1 MNYKMRY
8 LNKIVFI
15 NSATIKYSEIFTGGN
30 VHLIGTQGVGKST
43 ILRAILFFYNAD
55 SQKLGIKPGQK
66 SFSEYYFP
74 FQNSYIIY
82 EIVKETGIYSILCY
96 KSQGKVCFRFF
107 EGEYNK
113 DYFIKDNYAFESWE
127 QISNQLNQ
135 SKIYYSRKIDRYE
148 EYRDILYG
156 NNEGKSELKK
166 FALMESK
173 QYQNIPR
180 TIQNVLLNSEL
191 KAEFIKQTIIRSL
204 EDEDIVISLED
215 YQHHL
220 TGFESQLSDIRKWTE
235 KNKNGEIPVKT
246 QSEKIIQLRSAIKF
260 LEREKITLAKQ
271 LAWALNSI
279 EKSTPKIQKKL
290 ETQELKE
297 VQIKAKLTELD
308 SKFQSKKEN
317 IQNDISVFDNKIK
330 EAETKAQEY
339 KKINIEAIIEAVS
352 KKDTI
357 LVEQGNL
364 NKEKGIL
371 TSKYAEITQKYS
383 MLLTELQNQLKSI
396 ETDCEKQ
403 KLTLQSNFLS
413 FKENTTNQYVD
424 IIKEIRNNSLLAL
437 DTAKNAVNE
446 KKDQSQE
453 ILIKKAE
460 INHKRFYENE
470 IEQLKTTLQKFKND
484 KINAESQVKFN
495 NEQIKTFQ
503 TQWET
508 EENGKKESHNLK
520 LEKLNDSV
528 LNIQNEVKS
537 IETKIMNSKD
547 SFYGWLNEKY
557 PNWEN
562 TIGKVCTDDILFHNE
577 LSPEIINSK
586 ELNFFGVKI
595 DLREITKKVKT
606 VADYEKDKE
615 ELNGQIELQK
625 KQILAA
631 SETLESEIIKLK
643 TKYQPKIK
651 ASKDLVNEYNYTIET
666 NTAKTEEATN
676 TLNDLTQKAANEK
689 QSLLKEIQKQIDQL
703 SEEIIVAGKKLKAL
717 EEQISIEEKA
727 KQAEKD
733 NLINEEEKKTIGAK
747 AEIDITFKAKKAEHS
762 QRELEI
768 KDNQKNELSD
778 KGANTSRI
786 TEIDKQLEKLKA
798 KLEYIENN
806 WDKVVEYKKDKREL
820 FDKEEEF
827 KIKKKRL
834 QEQLINEQ
842 QKHTQQKGSLFTELT
857 ELTRIISELKKILED
872 YEADLNELDL
882 FKSRNSESYSD
893 LNIYFSDPKE
903 ENAVNKPGRE
913 LIRELEQKDYSR
925 KDRLGEMKETI
936 NKFLGNFSEKNIF
949 NFKIVLIDSIEYVQ
963 FADEL
968 NDFIEEKKI
977 EQFEKRINE
986 RFASIITSIG
996 KETGSLMSKGG
1007 EIQKIIHSINKD
1019 FDQRNFVGAIKK
1031 IELQWDNSSNPVV
1044 SILLAIKKFND
1055 ENINE
1060 LGTPNLFSGNDQG
1073 SKNKKAVDLLK
1084 ELIKQITTFGKKTIS
1099 LSDSFELKF
1108 RIQENQN
1115 DTGWVEK
1122 LANVGSDGTDILV
1135 KAMINIM
1142 LLNVFKDGASKRF
1155 KDFRLHCVMDEIGKL
1170 HPNNIKGILKFAND
1184 RNILLVNGSPTEN
1197 NAIDYKHIYKLE
1209 KDEKSFSKIKR
1220 IITNHAL
1227 A

>member
-1 MNYKMRY
+1 
-8 LNKIVFI
+8 
-15 NSATIKYSEIFTGGN
+15 
-30 VHLIGTQGVGKST
+30 
-43 ILRAILFFYNAD
+43 
-55 SQKLGIKPGQK
+55 
-66 SFSEYYFP
+66 
-74 FQNSYIIY
+74 
-82 EIVKETGIYSILCY
+82 
-96 KSQGKVCFRFF
+96 
-107 EGEYNK
+107 
-113 DYFIKDNYAFESWE
+113 
-127 QISNQLNQ
+127 
-135 SKIYYSRKIDRYE
+135 
-148 EYRDILYG
+148 
-156 NNEGKSELKK
+156 
-166 FALMESK
+166 
-173 QYQNIPR
+173 
-180 TIQNVLLNSEL
+180 
-191 KAEFIKQTIIRSL
+191 
-204 EDEDIVISLED
+204 
-215 YQHHL
+215 
-220 TGFESQLSDIRKWTE
+220 
-235 KNKNGEIPVKT
+235 
-246 QSEKIIQLRSAIKF
+246 
-260 LEREKITLAKQ
+260 
-271 LAWALNSI
+271 
-279 EKSTPKIQKKL
+279 
-290 ETQELKE
+290 
-297 VQIKAKLTELD
+297 
-308 SKFQSKKEN
+308 
-317 IQNDISVFDNKIK
+317 
-330 EAETKAQEY
+330 
-339 KKINIEAIIEAVS
+339 
-352 KKDTI
+352 
-357 LVEQGNL
+357 
-364 NKEKGIL
+364 
-371 TSKYAEITQKYS
+371 

-437 DTAKNAVNE
+437 DTAKNHVNE

-453 ILIKKAE
+453 LLIKKAE

-470 IEQLKTTLQKFKND
+470 IEQLKTTLQKFIND
-484 KINAESQVKFN
+484 KINAESQAKFN

-651 ASKDLVNEYNYTIET
+651 ASKDLINEYNYTIET

-676 TLNDLTQKAANEK
+676 TLNDLTQKATNEK

-703 SEEIIVAGKKLKAL
+703 SEEIIVAGRKLKAL

-733 NLINEEEKKTIGAK
+733 NLIREEERKTIEAK
-747 AEIDITFKAKKAEHS
+747 AEIDTTFKTKKAEHS

-768 KDNQKNELSD
+768 KEKQKKELSD

-786 TEIDKQLEKLKA
+786 AEIDKQLEKLKA

-827 KIKKKRL
+827 KIKKKSL

-857 ELTRIISELKKILED
+857 ELTRVISDLKKILED

-893 LNIYFSDPKE
+893 LNIYLSDPKE

-913 LIRELEQKDYSR
+913 LIRELEQKEYSR

-949 NFKIVLIDSIEYVQ
+949 NFKIILIDSIEYVQ

-1019 FDQRNFVGAIKK
+1019 FEQRNFVGAIKK

>member
-66 SFSEYYFP
+66 SFSDYYFP
-74 FQNSYIIY
+74 YQNSYIIY
-82 EIVKETGIYSILCY
+82 EIVKETGVYSILCY

-107 EGEYNK
+107 DGEYNK

-127 QISNQLNQ
+127 QVSNQLNQ

-271 LAWALNSI
+271 LAWTINSI

-290 ETQELKE
+290 ESQELKE
-297 VQIKAKLTELD
+297 GQIKAKLAELNN
-308 SKFQSKKEN
+308 KFESKKEN

-352 KKDTI
+352 KKDTL

-364 NKEKGIL
+364 YKEKEIL

-437 DTAKNAVNE
+437 DTAKNHVNE

-453 ILIKKAE
+453 LQIKKAE

-508 EENGKKESHNLK
+508 EENGKKESLNLK

-528 LNIQNEVKS
+528 LKIQNEVKS

-562 TIGKVCTDDILFHNE
+562 TIGKVCTDDILFNNE
-577 LSPEIINSK
+577 LSPELINSK

-615 ELNGQIELQK
+615 ELNVQIELLK
-625 KQILAA
+625 KQILSAN
-631 SETLESEIIKLK
+631 ETLESEIIKLK

-651 ASKDLVNEYNYTIET
+651 ASRDLINECNYTIET
-666 NTAKTEEATN
+666 NTAKIEEVTN
-676 TLNDLTQKAANEK
+676 ALTDLTQKAANEK

-717 EEQISIEEKA
+717 EEQISFEEKA

-733 NLINEEEKKTIGAK
+733 NLIREEERKTIEAK
-747 AEIDITFKAKKAEHS
+747 TEIDTAFKIKKAEHS

-768 KDNQKNELSD
+768 KEKQKKELSD

-786 TEIDKQLEKLKA
+786 TEIDNQLETLKA
-798 KLEYIENN
+798 KLVYIENN
-806 WDKVVEYKKDKREL
+806 WDTVVEYKKDKREL

-827 KIKKKRL
+827 KIKKKSL

-842 QKHTQQKGSLFTELT
+842 QKHTQQKDSLFTELT
-857 ELTRIISELKKILED
+857 ELAQVISELKKILED

-882 FKSRNSESYSD
+882 FKSRNSESYAD
-893 LNIYFSDPKE
+893 LAIYLSDPKE
-903 ENAVNKPGRE
+903 ENAINKPGRE

-949 NFKIVLIDSIEYVQ
+949 NFKIILIDSIEYVQ

-1019 FDQRNFVGAIKK
+1019 FEQRNFVGAIKK

-1044 SILLAIKKFND
+1044 SILLAIKQFND

-1060 LGTPNLFSGNDQG
+1060 IGTPNLFSGNDQG

-1209 KDEKSFSKIKR
+1209 KDDKSFSKIKR

>member
-1 MNYKMRY
+1 M
-8 LNKIVFI
+8 
-15 NSATIKYSEIFTGGN
+15 
-30 VHLIGTQGVGKST
+30 
-43 ILRAILFFYNAD
+43 
-55 SQKLGIKPGQK
+55 
-66 SFSEYYFP
+66 
-74 FQNSYIIY
+74 
-82 EIVKETGIYSILCY
+82 
-96 KSQGKVCFRFF
+96 
-107 EGEYNK
+107 
-113 DYFIKDNYAFESWE
+113 
-127 QISNQLNQ
+127 
-135 SKIYYSRKIDRYE
+135 
-148 EYRDILYG
+148 
-156 NNEGKSELKK
+156 
-166 FALMESK
+166 
-173 QYQNIPR
+173 
-180 TIQNVLLNSEL
+180 
-191 KAEFIKQTIIRSL
+191 
-204 EDEDIVISLED
+204 
-215 YQHHL
+215 
-220 TGFESQLSDIRKWTE
+220 
-235 KNKNGEIPVKT
+235 
-246 QSEKIIQLRSAIKF
+246 
-260 LEREKITLAKQ
+260 
-271 LAWALNSI
+271 
-279 EKSTPKIQKKL
+279 
-290 ETQELKE
+290 
-297 VQIKAKLTELD
+297 
-308 SKFQSKKEN
+308 
-317 IQNDISVFDNKIK
+317 
-330 EAETKAQEY
+330 
-339 KKINIEAIIEAVS
+339 
-352 KKDTI
+352 
-357 LVEQGNL
+357 
-364 NKEKGIL
+364 
-371 TSKYAEITQKYS
+371 
-383 MLLTELQNQLKSI
+383 
-396 ETDCEKQ
+396 
-403 KLTLQSNFLS
+403 
-413 FKENTTNQYVD
+413 
-424 IIKEIRNNSLLAL
+424 
-437 DTAKNAVNE
+437 
-446 KKDQSQE
+446 
-453 ILIKKAE
+453 
-460 INHKRFYENE
+460 
-470 IEQLKTTLQKFKND
+470 
-484 KINAESQVKFN
+484 
-495 NEQIKTFQ
+495 
-503 TQWET
+503 
-508 EENGKKESHNLK
+508 
-520 LEKLNDSV
+520 
-528 LNIQNEVKS
+528 
-537 IETKIMNSKD
+537 
-547 SFYGWLNEKY
+547 
-557 PNWEN
+557 
-562 TIGKVCTDDILFHNE
+562 
-577 LSPEIINSK
+577 
-586 ELNFFGVKI
+586 
-595 DLREITKKVKT
+595 
-606 VADYEKDKE
+606 
-615 ELNGQIELQK
+615 
-625 KQILAA
+625 
-631 SETLESEIIKLK
+631 ESEIIKLK

-651 ASKDLVNEYNYTIET
+651 ASKDLINEYNYTIET

-689 QSLLKEIQKQIDQL
+689 HSLLKEIQKQIDQL
-703 SEEIIVAGKKLKAL
+703 SEEIIVAGRKLKAL
-717 EEQISIEEKA
+717 EEQISLEEKA

-733 NLINEEEKKTIGAK
+733 NLIREEERKTIEAK
-747 AEIDITFKAKKAEHS
+747 AEIDTTFKTKKAEYS

-768 KDNQKNELSD
+768 KEKQKKELSD

-786 TEIDKQLEKLKA
+786 AEIDKQLEKLKA

-827 KIKKKRL
+827 KIKKKSL

-857 ELTRIISELKKILED
+857 ELTRVISELKKILED
-872 YEADLNELDL
+872 YGADLNELDL

-893 LNIYFSDPKE
+893 LNIYLSDPKE

-925 KDRLGEMKETI
+925 KDRLGEMKESI

-949 NFKIVLIDSIEYVQ
+949 NFKIILIDSIEYVQ

-968 NDFIEEKKI
+968 NDFIEERKI

-1019 FDQRNFVGAIKK
+1019 FEQRNFVGAIKK

-1073 SKNKKAVDLLK
+1073 AKNKKAVDLLK